1 MAAYN
6 FDGAPF
12 TRILVLDFE
21 TRWDSKTYTL
31 SKLTTESYIRDK
43 RFKAFG
49 VGYKWYGDSDEK
61 IYWVPHE
68 NLAGFFGR
76 IDWASTAVLAH
87 NAQFDCAILSWVYG
101 AKPAFIFDSLSM
113 ARALRG
119 IEVGNSLAKLAEE
132 LNLPAKGRAV
142 HSTDGLSELTPP
154 IEQELADYCKHDVFL
169 CEKVFDH
176 LVQGYPTKELKL
188 IDLTLKMFTQPCL
201 QLDEQTLVEAI
212 HEERERREGLLSK
225 LDIAESDLASNDKF
239 ADILRKLGVEPPLKK
254 KKATPKNP
262 NPTGHT
268 YAFAKNDALFQA
280 LLNGD
285 NEDVALLCEARLAV
299 KSTLERTRAQRFLDI
314 SRRGTLPVPLN
325 YYGAHTGRWSASK
338 GSGINLQNLKRGSF
352 LRKSISAPAGY
363 SLIVADLSQIEPRV
377 LAYLCDY
384 RDLLQMFSSGVDVY
398 SAFGAQMFSVPG
410 MTKES
415 HPDLRQSAKAALLG
429 CGYGM
434 GWRSFAGQLLTG
446 FLGAPP
452 VLYDKAFAKQAGVDS
467 DLFKKF
473 VDWDKNVEAALDI
486 PRVCS
491 DEQILIHS
499 VATKQI
505 VDKYRAAAVPVTE
518 FWYMCNELIHL
529 SLAGGK
535 ERRHK
540 GLIFRKGE
548 IVLPSGLS
556 LKYPDLTA
564 VPDERGRIQWVYGKD
579 KKKLYGGKIVEN
591 IVQAVARCVMTD
603 GMLRIQKRYPV
614 VLTVHDEAVALVPED
629 EAESAYNFMIDCMTA
644 SPKYMP
650 GIPLAA
656 DGGWGKCYGDIK

>member
-1 MAAYN
+1 MSGFN

-21 TRWDSKTYTL
+21 TRWCSKSYTL
-31 SKLTTESYIRDK
+31 SKSTTEAYIRDK

-49 VGYKWYGDSDEK
+49 VGYKWYGDADDK
-61 IYWVPHE
+61 IYWLGEKEVKP
-68 NLAGFFGR
+68 FFDR
-76 IDWASTAVLAH
+76 IDWSSTAVLAH

-132 LNLPAKGRAV
+132 LRLPEKGRAV
-142 HSTDGLSELTPP
+142 HSTDGLSELTPD
-154 IEQELADYCKHDVFL
+154 IEAELAAYCKHDVFL

-188 IDLTLKMFTQPCL
+188 IDLTLKMFTNPCL
-201 QLDEQTLVEAI
+201 ELDEGTLVEAI

-239 ADILRKLGVEPPLKK
+239 ASILRKLGVEPPLKK

-262 NPTGHT
+262 NPTGYT

-352 LRKSISAPAGY
+352 LRKSISAPEGY

-384 RDLLQMFSSGVDVY
+384 RDLLQIFASGEDAY
-398 SAFGAQMFSVPG
+398 SLFGRQMFGVPDLN
-410 MTKES
+410 KKD
-415 HPDLRQSAKAALLG
+415 HPDLRQSAKSALLG

-434 GWRSFAGQLLTG
+434 GWHSFASQLLTG

-452 VLYDKAFAKQAGVDS
+452 VLYDKAFAKQAGVDA
-467 DLFKKF
+467 DIFKKF
-473 VDWDKNVEAALDI
+473 VDWDKNVERALDI
-486 PRVCS
+486 PRICT

-540 GLIFRKGE
+540 GLVFRKGE

-556 LKYPDLTA
+556 LKYPDLQA
-564 VPDERGRIQWVYGKD
+564 QPDEKGRIQWVYGKD

-614 VLTVHDEAVALVPED
+614 VLTVHDEAVALVPEA
-629 EAESAYNFMIDCMTA
+629 EAESAYEFMIDCMTTA
-644 SPKYMP
+644 PKYMP

>member
-1 MAAYN
+1 M
-6 FDGAPF
+6 FDFSGAPF

-31 SKLTTESYIRDK
+31 SKMTTEAYIRDK

-49 VGYKWYGDSDEK
+49 VGYKWYGDDDDK
-61 IYWVPHE
+61 VYWVGE
-68 NLAGFFGR
+68 KDLNRFFSS
-76 IDWASTAVLAH
+76 IDWKSTAVLAH
-87 NAQFDCAILSWVYG
+87 NAQFDCAILSWVFG
-101 AKPAFIFDSLSM
+101 ARPAFIFDSLSM

-119 IEVGNSLAKLAEE
+119 IEVGNSLAKLSEE
-132 LNLPAKGRAV
+132 LGLPPKGKAV
-142 HSTDGLSELTPP
+142 HSTDGVSELTPDV
-154 IEQELADYCKHDVFL
+154 EQELGDYCKHDVFL

-188 IDLTLKMFTQPCL
+188 IDLTLKMFTNPCL
-201 QLDEQTLVEAI
+201 ELDESTLVEAI
-212 HEERERREGLLSK
+212 HEERERREGLLAK

-239 ADILRKLGVEPPLKK
+239 AAILRKLGVEPPLKK

-262 NPTGHT
+262 NPVGYT

-352 LRKSISAPAGY
+352 LRKSISAPDGY

-384 RDLLQMFSSGVDVY
+384 RELLQIFASGEDAY
-398 SAFGAQMFSVPG
+398 SLFGRQIFNNPEISK
-410 MTKES
+410 TKYPE
-415 HPDLRQSAKAALLG
+415 LRQSAKAALLG

-452 VLYDKAFAKQAGVDS
+452 VLYDKAFAKQAGVDAE
-467 DLFKKF
+467 LFKKF
-473 VDWDKNVEAALDI
+473 VDWDKNVEAALEI

-535 ERRHK
+535 ERKHK

-556 LKYPDLTA
+556 LKYPDLQA
-564 VPDERGRIQWVYGKD
+564 QPDERGRIQWVYGKD
-579 KKKLYGGKIVEN
+579 KKRLYGGKIVEN

-603 GMLRIQKRYPV
+603 GMLRIQTRYPV
-614 VLTVHDEAVALVPED
+614 VLTVHDEAVALVPEA
-629 EAESAYNFMIDCMTA
+629 EAESAYDFMIDCMTM

>member
-1 MAAYN
+1 MSGFN

-21 TRWDSKTYTL
+21 TRWCSKSYTL
-31 SKLTTESYIRDK
+31 SKSTTEAYIRDK

-49 VGYKWYGDSDEK
+49 VGYKWYGDADDK
-61 IYWVPHE
+61 IYWLGEKEVKP
-68 NLAGFFGR
+68 FFDR
-76 IDWASTAVLAH
+76 IDWSSTAVLAH

-132 LNLPAKGRAV
+132 LSLPAKGKAV
-142 HSTDGLSELTPP
+142 HSTDGLSELTPA
-154 IEQELADYCKHDVFL
+154 IEKELGDYCKHDVFL
-169 CEKVFDH
+169 CEKIFDH

-188 IDLTLKMFTQPCL
+188 IDLTLKMFTNPCL
-201 QLDEQTLVEAI
+201 ELDEGTLVEAI

-239 ADILRKLGVEPPLKK
+239 ASILRKLGVEPPLKK

-262 NPTGHT
+262 NPTGYT

-285 NEDVALLCEARLAV
+285 SEDIALLCEARLAV
-299 KSTLERTRAQRFLDI
+299 KSLLERTRAQRFLDI

-352 LRKSISAPAGY
+352 LRKSISAPEGY

-384 RDLLQMFSSGVDVY
+384 RELLQIFSSGQDAY
-398 SAFGAQMFSVPG
+398 SLFGTRVFGKTVS
-410 MTKES
+410 KEGT
-415 HPDLRQSAKAALLG
+415 PDLRQASKAILLG
-429 CGYGM
+429 AGYGM
-434 GWRSFAGQLLTG
+434 GWHSFASQLLTG

-452 VLYDKAFAKQAGVDS
+452 VLYDKAFAKQAGVDA
-467 DLFKKF
+467 DIFKKF
-473 VDWDKNVEAALDI
+473 VDWDKNVERALEI
-486 PRVCS
+486 PRICT
-491 DEQILIHS
+491 DEQIIVHS
-499 VATKQI
+499 VAAKTLI
-505 VDKYRAAAVPVTE
+505 DKYRLEAQAVTE

-556 LKYPDLTA
+556 LKYPDLQA
-564 VPDERGRIQWVYGKD
+564 QPDEKGRIQWVYGKD

-629 EAESAYNFMIDCMTA
+629 EAESAYNYMIDCMTA